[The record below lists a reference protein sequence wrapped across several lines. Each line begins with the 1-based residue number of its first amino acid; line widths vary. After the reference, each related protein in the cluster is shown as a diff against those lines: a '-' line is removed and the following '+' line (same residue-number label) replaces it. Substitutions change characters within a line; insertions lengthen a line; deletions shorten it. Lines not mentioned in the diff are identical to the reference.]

1 MLSGLITTENM
12 NERLLQFIQYKTAG
26 KQADFAELMGWSPQY
41 LHKML
46 KDGGIGIRPIVALLE
61 KFPELNAR
69 WLLLG
74 EGAMLNTGADTVKA
88 HLLKLLELEKYM
100 PVMSPEELRDLEDG
114 QTEFDDQAVARWEE
128 LLAGRSKMINDRFD
142 AAYKKQEELCKQK
155 KAKK

>member
-1 MLSGLITTENM
+1 M
-12 NERLLQFIQYKTAG
+12 NERLLQFIQYKTGG

-46 KDGGIGIRPIVALLE
+46 KEGGIGIRPIVALLE

-74 EGAMLNTGADTVKA
+74 EGAMLNTGADAVKN

-100 PVMSPEELRDLEDG
+100 PVMTPDELRLLEDG
-114 QTEFDDQAVARWEE
+114 QTDFDAETVIRWEE
-128 LLAGRSKMINDRFD
+128 LLADRSKKINDRFN
-142 AAYKKQEELCKQK
+142 AAYKKQEELCKQD

>member
-1 MLSGLITTENM
+1 M
-12 NERLLQFIQYKTAG
+12 NERLLQFIQYKTGG

-41 LHKML
+41 LHKLL
-46 KDGGIGIRPIVALLE
+46 KEGGIGIRPIVALLE

-74 EGAMLNTGADTVKA
+74 EGAMISTGADAVKS

-100 PVMSPEELRDLEDG
+100 PVMTPDELRLLEDG
-114 QTEFDDQAVARWEE
+114 QTDFDAETVIRWEE
-128 LLAGRSKMINDRFD
+128 LLADRSKKINDRFN
-142 AAYKKQEELCKQK
+142 AAYKKQEELCKQD

>member
-1 MLSGLITTENM
+1 M
-12 NERLLQFIQYKTAG
+12 NERLLQFIQYKTGG

-41 LHKML
+41 LHKLL
-46 KDGGIGIRPIVALLE
+46 KEGGIGIRPIVALLE

-74 EGAMLNTGADTVKA
+74 EGAMLNTGADAVKS

-100 PVMSPEELRDLEDG
+100 PVMTPDELRLLEDG
-114 QTEFDDQAVARWEE
+114 QTDFDAETIIRWEE
-128 LLAGRSKMINDRFD
+128 LLADRSKKINDRFN
-142 AAYKKQEELCKQK
+142 AAYKKQEELCKQD

>member
-1 MLSGLITTENM
+1 M
-12 NERLLQFIQYKTAG
+12 NERLLQFIQYKTGG

-46 KDGGIGIRPIVALLE
+46 KEGGIGIRPIVALLE

-74 EGAMLNTGADTVKA
+74 EGAMLNTGADAVKS

-100 PVMSPEELRDLEDG
+100 PVMTPDELRLLEDG
-114 QTEFDDQAVARWEE
+114 QTDFDAETVIRWEE
-128 LLAGRSKMINDRFD
+128 LLAYRSKKINDRFN
-142 AAYKKQEELCKQK
+142 AAYKKQEELCKQD

>member
-1 MLSGLITTENM
+1 M
-12 NERLLQFIQYKTAG
+12 NERLLQFIQYKTGG
-26 KQADFAELMGWSPQY
+26 KQAEFADMMGWSPQY

-74 EGAMLNTGADTVKA
+74 EGAMISTGADAVKT

-100 PVMSPEELRDLEDG
+100 PVMTPDELRLLEDG
-114 QTEFDDQAVARWEE
+114 QTDFDADTVIRWEE
-128 LLAGRSKMINDRFD
+128 LLADRNKKINDRFD
-142 AAYKKQEELCKQK
+142 TAYKRQEELCKQN
-155 KAKK
+155 KAKQ

>member
-1 MLSGLITTENM
+1 M
-12 NERLLQFIQYKTAG
+12 NERLLQFIQYKTGG

-41 LHKML
+41 LHKLL
-46 KDGGIGIRPIVALLE
+46 KEGGIGIRPIVALLE

-74 EGAMLNTGADTVKA
+74 EGAMLNTGADAVKS

-100 PVMSPEELRDLEDG
+100 PVMTPEELRLLEDG
-114 QTEFDDQAVARWEE
+114 QTDFDAETVIRWEE
-128 LLAGRSKMINDRFD
+128 LLADRSKKINDRFN
-142 AAYKKQEELCKQK
+142 AAYKKQEELCKQD